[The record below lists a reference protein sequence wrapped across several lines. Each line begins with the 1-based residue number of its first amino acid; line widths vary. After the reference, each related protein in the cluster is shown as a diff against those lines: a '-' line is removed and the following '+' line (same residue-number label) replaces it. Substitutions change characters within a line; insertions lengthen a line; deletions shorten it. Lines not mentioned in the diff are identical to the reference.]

1 MGIKTKIAQG
11 ILGEKFGDIHQK
23 NLHLWSY
30 LRYNYM

>member
-23 NLHLWSY
+23 KSSFVELFEI
-30 LRYNYM
+30 

>member
-23 NLHLWSY
+23 KKSSFVELFEI
-30 LRYNYM
+30 